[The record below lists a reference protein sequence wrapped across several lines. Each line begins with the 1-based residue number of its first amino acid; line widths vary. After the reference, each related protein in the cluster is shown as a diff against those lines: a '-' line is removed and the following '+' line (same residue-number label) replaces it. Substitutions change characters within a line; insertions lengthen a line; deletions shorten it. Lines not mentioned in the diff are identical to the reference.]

1 MYTTAAASARSAAV
15 AVPMT
20 ALAVALAVDQHGARA
35 ALAGVAAHMG
45 AGEQQVLAQ
54 RMDKQGVGRNINADG
69 APVDGELDLPLAVS

>member
-1 MYTTAAASARSAAV
+1 MVCNIGALRLHGQHRARV
-15 AVPMT
+15 DRP
-20 ALAVALAVDQHGARA
+20 AVDMHGARA

-69 APVDGELDLPLAVS
+69 APVDGELDLHLAVS